1 MGIRN
6 CARCGRIFN
15 SVTGRPICEVCRKE
29 LEEMYQK
36 VKTFIKENPNH
47 NIKEVSEE
55 CEVPEWQIKQWV
67 REERLQFSRES
78 KALLCERCGQPITT
92 GRFCNSCKTDMAN
105 AINDAMKPASE
116 EKQEAASEAIRRA
129 RLEKEQGMR
138 FLKNKPIQ

>member
-1 MGIRN
+1 
-6 CARCGRIFN
+6 
-15 SVTGRPICEVCRKE
+15 
-29 LEEMYQK
+29 MYQK

-55 CEVPEWQIKQWV
+55 CEVPEGQIKQWV

-78 KALLCERCGQPITT
+78 KALLCERCGKPITT
-92 GRFCNSCKTDMAN
+92 GRFCNSCKTEMAN